1 MYALYA
7 VTIKASRSSARLLKN
22 NENEKTFPEREAFFC
37 WIRGFGEL
45 RACGPDDEWHTNRW
59 GIQLLTCRLSG
70 KLASRWHFYLFLPAN
85 PSHPGKRACCRVI
98 LTF

>member
-37 WIRGFGEL
+37 WIREFGEL
-45 RACGPDDEWHTNRW
+45 RP
-59 GIQLLTCRLSG
+59 
-70 KLASRWHFYLFLPAN
+70 ASRVR
-85 PSHPGKRACCRVI
+85 SD
-98 LTF
+98 